1 MKTFNDSKSQHLEEL
16 EALISS
22 SLSEKELEDRLSDY
36 HDNDIAE
43 ILEKLT
49 PKERLR
55 LYRILGV
62 DRTAEIFAYLD
73 DAGPY
78 MEELSLEKAANVV
91 SHMDSDDAVE
101 IGRASCRERV

>member
-43 ILEKLT
+43 DFGKADASGE
-49 PKERLR
+49 
-55 LYRILGV
+55 
-62 DRTAEIFAYLD
+62 TAF
-73 DAGPY
+73 
-78 MEELSLEKAANVV
+78 V
-91 SHMDSDDAVE
+91 SHPW
-101 IGRASCRERV
+101 CRPYC

>member
-49 PKERLR
+49 LPAIPLP
-55 LYRILGV
+55 
-62 DRTAEIFAYLD
+62 TAAMML
-73 DAGPY
+73 P
-78 MEELSLEKAANVV
+78 LPL
-91 SHMDSDDAVE
+91 
-101 IGRASCRERV
+101 ASSRK

>member
-43 ILEKLT
+43 ILEKLA
-49 PKERLR
+49 PQERLR

-62 DRTAEIFAYLD
+62 DRLLRFLHILMMQVRTWKSF
-73 DAGPY
+73 
-78 MEELSLEKAANVV
+78 
-91 SHMDSDDAVE
+91 H
-101 IGRASCRERV
+101 

>member
-49 PKERLR
+49 PQE
-55 LYRILGV
+55 
-62 DRTAEIFAYLD
+62 TAF
-73 DAGPY
+73 
-78 MEELSLEKAANVV
+78 V
-91 SHMDSDDAVE
+91 SHPW
-101 IGRASCRERV
+101 CRPYC

>member
-43 ILEKLT
+43 ILEKLM
-49 PKERLR
+49 PQ
-55 LYRILGV
+55 
-62 DRTAEIFAYLD
+62 
-73 DAGPY
+73 
-78 MEELSLEKAANVV
+78 
-91 SHMDSDDAVE
+91 
-101 IGRASCRERV
+101 GRAFTREGCKCRISHGL

>member
-43 ILEKLT
+43 ILEKL
-49 PKERLR
+49 RLR
-55 LYRILGV
+55 RDCVCI
-62 DRTAEIFAYLD
+62 A
-73 DAGPY
+73 
-78 MEELSLEKAANVV
+78 SLV
-91 SHMDSDDAVE
+91 
-101 IGRASCRERV
+101 

>member
-43 ILEKLT
+43 ILEKPGTGKNQPLQAV
-49 PKERLR
+49 PLSRLERRGNYPAGLPGYESR
-55 LYRILGV
+55 L
-62 DRTAEIFAYLD
+62 
-73 DAGPY
+73 
-78 MEELSLEKAANVV
+78 
-91 SHMDSDDAVE
+91 
-101 IGRASCRERV
+101 